1 MLTMSTKLAHAS
13 GLARVDE
20 LYQNRSQRAKE
31 LSKEG
36 KKVIGYMCCFPPA
49 EMFTALDMVP
59 YRVQG
64 NIKEPITQANN
75 YLETIMCP
83 FVRSC
88 FDLAR
93 KGQYEFLD
101 GIVMPHSCDTIL
113 HVYDIWRYYQKH
125 PFSHFLDV
133 PHMAHPTSYK
143 FQKIELQRLRT
154 ALEKYAGAQL
164 TDDKLKQ
171 AIKLHNELRGLLRQL
186 YELRKPD
193 PPLIS
198 GSEVTRVIVATMVI
212 PVKEAIELLH
222 QVIAEV
228 KSRKTGK
235 PEKKS
240 ARVLVYGSEMDDMTF
255 IKLIEDC
262 GANVVMDD
270 LCIGTRFFWNDIPLT
285 ADPLDGIAK
294 RNIDLVPCPRTY
306 RESPGTHEADIE
318 NRLGYL
324 KQYLKDFKANAAILY
339 IIRYCDTQEFDV
351 PDIRDYLKGSG
362 YPVLHIED
370 DYSLATI
377 GQLRT
382 RIQAF
387 LEMIG

>member
-1 MLTMSTKLAHAS
+1 MSTKLAHAS

-20 LYQNRSQRAKE
+20 LYQNRTERAKE
-31 LSKEG
+31 LRKEG
-36 KKVIGYMCCFPPA
+36 KKVIGYMCCFPPV

-59 YRVQG
+59 YRIMG
-64 NIKEPITQANN
+64 NIKEPITQANA
-75 YLETIMCP
+75 YLETILCP

-88 FDLAR
+88 FDSAR
-93 KGQYEFLD
+93 KGNYDFLD

-133 PHMAHPTSYK
+133 PHMDHPSSCK
-143 FQKIELQRLRT
+143 FMKIELQRLRE
-154 ALEKYAGAQL
+154 ALEKFAGAEL
-164 TDDKLKQ
+164 TDEKLRQ
-171 AIKLHNELRGLLRQL
+171 AIKVHNEQRALLRQL
-186 YELRKPD
+186 YDLRKPD

-198 GSEVTRVIVATMVI
+198 GSEVTKVIVATMVI
-212 PVKEAIELLH
+212 PVKEAIELLR

-228 KSRKTGK
+228 KSRKTGG

-240 ARVLVYGSEMDDMTF
+240 ARVLIYGSEMDDMTF
-255 IKLIEDC
+255 IKLVEDC

-270 LCIGTRFFWNDIPLT
+270 LCTGTRFFWHDVPMT
-285 ADPLDGIAK
+285 ADPLDGIAE
-294 RNIDLVPCPRTY
+294 RNVKKIPCPRTY

-318 NRLGYL
+318 NRFSYL
-324 KQYLKDFKANAAILY
+324 KQYVKDFKANAVVLY

-351 PDIRDYLKGSG
+351 PDIRDYLQGMG

>member
-1 MLTMSTKLAHAS
+1 MSTKMAQAS
-13 GLARVDE
+13 GLAKVEE
-20 LYQNRSQRAKE
+20 LYQNRAERAKE
-31 LSKEG
+31 LRKEG
-36 KKVIGYMCCFPPA
+36 RKVIGYMCCFPPV

-59 YRVQG
+59 YRLMG
-64 NIKEPITQANN
+64 SINEPITEANAC
-75 YLETIMCP
+75 LETILCP

-93 KGQYEFLD
+93 KGNYDFLN
-101 GIVMPHSCDTIL
+101 GIVMPRSCDTVY
-113 HVYDIWRYYQKH
+113 HVYDIWRYYQKY

-133 PHMAHPTSYK
+133 PHIIHEASYK
-143 FQKIELQRLRT
+143 FMKTELQRLRQ

-164 TDDKLKQ
+164 TDEKLRK
-171 AIKLHNELRGLLRQL
+171 AIDLHNEQRGLLRQL
-186 YELRKPD
+186 YDLRKSD
-193 PPLIS
+193 PPLVS
-198 GSEVTRVIVATMVI
+198 GSEVTKVIVATMII
-212 PVKEAIELLH
+212 PVQEAIELLH

-228 KSRKTGK
+228 KSRKAGS

-255 IKLIEDC
+255 IKLVEDC

-270 LCIGTRFFWNDIPLT
+270 LCIGTRHFWHDVPLT
-285 ADPLDGIAK
+285 ADPLDGIVSRYLDK
-294 RNIDLVPCPRTY
+294 IPCPRTY
-306 RESPGTHEADIE
+306 HEPPETHEADIE
-318 NRLGYL
+318 KRFGYL
-324 KQYLKDFKANAAILY
+324 KQYLKEFKANAVVLY

-351 PDIRDYLKGSG
+351 PDIRDYLQGLG